1 MLTGDVFVQEEL
13 ITPEQLQLALD
24 KQLEMG
30 GDDPIARVMVQM
42 GLITDRDR
50 VRCMGKVWGV
60 PYVEISESTPTEEAL
75 ALLSPQFAKRFKS
88 LPLEIS
94 DDKLIVAMANP
105 LDVFVIDELR
115 MNTGREIEPMIA
127 VEEDILT
134 VLAENYKLDTNIGDA
149 IEGVMKDFDGDLEIR
164 SEDPA
169 DDDEMSEAELRELG
183 EDAPVVR
190 LANLIV
196 SQAVNDR
203 ASDIHIEP
211 RKDCVMVR
219 LRIDGIMMEAMKL
232 PRKVAAPLTSRFKIV
247 ANMDIAEK
255 RAPQDNR
262 ISATI
267 NGKEYDFRVSTLPV
281 VFGEKIVMRVL
292 DKAGINIGLTKLG
305 FLSHNLKMLEE
316 LAQKNFGIILVT
328 GPTGSGKTTTLY
340 SLINQTND
348 GLKNIVT
355 IEDPVEYQI
364 SEINQCNVNV
374 KAGMTFSAGLRAM
387 LRQDPDVIMI
397 GEMRDRETATIAMEA
412 ALTGHL
418 VFSTLHTN
426 DASSAPSRLMDMDV
440 EPFLIASSLMGVL
453 AQRLVRQICPN
464 CKESYMANR
473 ESLLRYGFPLPE
485 EVGAE
490 TKGELKL
497 FKGAGCDH
505 CKGSGY
511 RGRTGVYEL
520 MVLSDEMRDKILN
533 RCPSHELR
541 NHAIENGMKSLQSDA
556 VQKILMGVTSVD
568 EVLRVIYG

>member
-1 MLTGDVFVQEEL
+1 MLTGDVFVQEGL
-13 ITPEQLQLALD
+13 ITPEQLQLATE
-24 KQLEMG
+24 KQRELG

-42 GLITDRDR
+42 GLITERDR

-60 PYVEISESTPTEEAL
+60 QYIDLTKAMPTESAL

-88 LPLEIS
+88 LPIAIQEN
-94 DDKLIVAMANP
+94 KLIVAMANP

-115 MNTGREIEPMIA
+115 MNTGYEIEPMIA
-127 VEEDILT
+127 VEEDIVSTLS
-134 VLAENYKLDTNIGDA
+134 EKYKLDTSIGDA
-149 IEGVMKDFDGDLEIR
+149 LEGVMKDFDGNVDVQASTI
-164 SEDPA
+164 
-169 DDDEMSEAELRELG
+169 DDDEELSEAELRELG

-196 SQAVNDR
+196 NQAIADK

-219 LRIDGIMMEAMKL
+219 LRIDGIMLEAMKL
-232 PRKVAAPLTSRFKIV
+232 PRKVSAPLTSRFKIV

-255 RAPQDNR
+255 RTPQDNR

-281 VFGEKIVMRVL
+281 VYGEKIVMRVL
-292 DKAGINIGLTKLG
+292 DKGGINVGLSKLG
-305 FLSHNLKMLEE
+305 FLNHNLKMLEE
-316 LAQKNFGIILVT
+316 MAQRSYGIVLVT
-328 GPTGSGKTTTLY
+328 GPTGSGKSTTLY
-340 SLINQTND
+340 SLINSSND

-355 IEDPVEYQI
+355 IEDPVEY
-364 SEINQCNVNV
+364 ELGTINQCNVNV

-426 DASSAPSRLMDMDV
+426 DASSAPSRLMDMEV
-440 EPFLIASSLMGVL
+440 EPFLIASSLIGVL
-453 AQRLVRQICPN
+453 AQRLVRQICPH
-464 CKESYMANR
+464 CKESYAASR
-473 ESLLRYGFPLPE
+473 ETLLRYGFPVPE
-485 EVGAE
+485 EVGSE
-490 TKGELKL
+490 TKGELTL
-497 FKGAGCDH
+497 FRGAGCEQ
-505 CKGSGY
+505 CKGTGY
-511 RGRTGVYEL
+511 RGRTGVHEL
-520 MVLSDEMRDKILN
+520 LVLSDEIRDQVLH
-533 RCPSHELR
+533 RAPSHEIR
-541 NHAIENGMKSLQSDA
+541 NLAIANGMKTLQVDA

-568 EVLRVIYG
+568 EVLRVIYA